1 MKLFATSFGWP
12 LPTAEK
18 HQVRLE
24 ACDLNC
30 GSFIMN
36 GPLIGQPALDLKDE
50 AKYLESDGTVTF
62 LLEAKDPK
70 NNRTY
75 IDGQLNF
82 FRYSFDDE
90 KLTDCLQMCNADPF
104 KLRNSLIAI
113 RVFDGYTI
121 DDEPIWLDHVY
132 PIFKQYANMFP
143 VMTENFVE
151 LGNYHEVI
159 YYRHRIQICLELSE
173 SQPNYMPV
181 TRDLSKTKKDVILR
195 WLRQRHPQVGN
206 PGSLYTVD
214 QLREDL
220 QIALQ
225 LEHSTLPQYMTAWA
239 SIKQSYNQ
247 QIKRILREIII
258 QEMIHICLLAN
269 ILNAVEETP
278 LTISR
283 ILSLITHLNFLVG
296 YILT

>member
-1 MKLFATSFGWP
+1 
-12 LPTAEK
+12 
-18 HQVRLE
+18 
-24 ACDLNC
+24 
-30 GSFIMN
+30 MN

-113 RVFDGYTI
+113 RVFDGYTT
-121 DDEPIWLDHVY
+121 DGEPTWLDHVY

-143 VMTENFVE
+143 DDDDENFVE
-151 LGNYHEVI
+151 LENYHEVI
-159 YYRHRIQICLELSE
+159 YYRHRIQKCLELPE
-173 SQPNYMPV
+173 SHPNYMPV

-206 PGSLYTVD
+206 PDSLYTMD

-225 LEHSTLPQYMTAWA
+225 LEHSTLLQYMTAWA
-239 SIKQSYNQ
+239 SIKKSYNQ

-258 QEMIHICLLAN
+258 QKIMNNCLLAN

-283 ILSLITHLNFLVG
+283 ILSPITHPDFLVG